1 MGELTPAE
9 IGARARYFRERRGLD
24 QAVVAGLVGIDK
36 SHLSRLESGKRKW
49 HITRRGFLETLAE
62 VLGCAVS
69 DLTGQ
74 PYAAVGRAGTAALA
88 VLPPV
93 SRVLADT
100 TLDDVPDLPARPVA
114 QLARL
119 AAEANAASAD
129 ARYGAAGPDLAR
141 LLLELHVQA
150 VRGQGSGVRR
160 AALRALVEACIVAV
174 GAARTLGN
182 LDLAVLAADRGQAAA
197 ARLEDPAL
205 SGFAA
210 MSAAVVLTRA
220 NAHYRAERVLTT
232 ALNALERADPGA
244 ADTAPAEAAGMLHL
258 TCAQRAAK
266 SGDADTAATHYAE
279 AHALA
284 ARTGERSTLHFDFG
298 PSNAGAWELSGQIE
312 LGRGA
317 EHAEQFARRPPPLF
331 VSADRKAAWLSDLA
345 RGHAQGFRDVQALH
359 HLDLADAAAPRRV
372 RHDPIVR
379 ALVDS
384 LDARGRCRTEQ
395 RLLDSL
401 KARVRAG

>member
-1 MGELTPAE
+1 MAELTPEE

-36 SHLSRLESGKRKW
+36 SYLSRLESGQRKW
-49 HITRRGFLETLAE
+49 HITRRGFLELLAE

-74 PYAAVGRAGTAALA
+74 PYPAAGRAGAAALA

-100 TLDDVPDLPARPVA
+100 TLDDVPELPARPVG
-114 QLARL
+114 QLAR
-119 AAEANAASAD
+119 AAAAANAAAAD
-129 ARYGAAGPDLAR
+129 AAYGTAGPDLAP

-150 VRGQGSGVRR
+150 VRGRGSATRR
-160 AALRALVEACIVAV
+160 AGMRALVEACLVAV

-182 LDLAVLAADRGQAAA
+182 LDLAVAAAERARDAA
-197 ARLEDPAL
+197 ARLEDPGL
-205 SGFAA
+205 EGFAA

-220 NAHYRAERVLTT
+220 NAHYRADRILTT
-232 ALNALERADPGA
+232 ALSALEHADPGA

-266 SGDADTAATHYAE
+266 SGDAATAATHIAE
-279 AHALA
+279 ARALA

-298 PSNAGAWELSGQIE
+298 PSNVEAWDLSNQNE

-317 EHAEQFARRPPPLF
+317 ARADQLARRPPPRF
-331 VSADRKAAWLSDLA
+331 VS
-345 RGHAQGFRDVQALH
+345 
-359 HLDLADAAAPRRV
+359 
-372 RHDPIVR
+372 
-379 ALVDS
+379 
-384 LDARGRCRTEQ
+384 
-395 RLLDSL
+395 
-401 KARVRAG
+401 